1 MSLTLDE
8 YISDDSGSV
17 QENGEVTEE
26 QVEWQ
31 HIGQILPDKVSRQ
44 TRIEIKW
51 LGNYYL

>member
-31 HIGQILPDKVSRQ
+31 HIGQILPDKVRSSF
-44 TRIEIKW
+44 KNSDC
-51 LGNYYL
+51 GF